1 MNELTAISDLSIS
14 SREYELISK
23 LVYDRFGINLGSK
36 KQSLVSNRLRKVLI
50 ENKFSSFKAYYEH
63 ILNDKSGAS
72 LDILINKISTNLTY
86 FAREQE
92 HFNYLKDTVLP
103 ELFYRPEIARN
114 NSLRIWC
121 AGCSTGEEAYTLSM
135 IMHEAAGGSR
145 SKWKLDVLA
154 TDISARAL
162 KIAESGIYKDENV
175 EKMQTNI
182 KHKYFQKT
190 DMGDWIVTNEIRNKV
205 LFRRLNL
212 MRSQFPFK
220 KKFHSIFC
228 RNVMI
233 YFDTPTREELVKKFS
248 ANLIDEGY
256 LFIGHSESLG
266 RANPYFDYI
275 RPAVYRKK
283 A

>member
-1 MNELTAISDLSIS
+1 LG
-14 SREYELISK
+14 EYKLISK

-36 KQSLVSNRLRKVLI
+36 KQSLVSNRLRKVLV
-50 ENKFSSFKAYYEH
+50 ENKFASFKEYYEH
-63 ILNDKSGAS
+63 ILKDKSGAS

-92 HFNYLKDTVLP
+92 HFNYLKETILP
-103 ELFYRPEIARN
+103 ELFKRPDIAAD

-135 IMHEAAGGSR
+135 VMHEAAVGSG
-145 SKWKLDVLA
+145 STWKLDVLA

-162 KIAESGIYKDENV
+162 KIAENGIYKDENV
-175 EKMQTNI
+175 EKMQTDI
-182 KHKYFQKT
+182 KNKYFQRT
-190 DMGDWIVTNEIRNKV
+190 DSGDWIIKSDIRKKV

-220 KKFHSIFC
+220 KNFHSIFC

-248 ANLIDEGY
+248 ANLIEGGY

-266 RANPYFDYI
+266 RANPYFDYV